1 MSTTVSKFVK
11 TIHDVTFLVE
21 GIVNESH
28 ISKPRGRTLGIK
40 VISDFKDYLNIL
52 NMATKRFKTE
62 DEKDFSPADIILH
75 NDPSGKKGS
84 FTIRS
89 NISSALAFKIK
100 CSDPAFKIK
109 PQTGVLGK
117 KDRKSAKNVQF
128 FALFTAVDN
137 INLTEEDINELFD
150 NSSESLDKYLKKIL
164 ISESKSTIMSSL
176 TNFTEGY
183 ILNFILFII
192 FIIFLQCYCI

>member
-1 MSTTVSKFVK
+1 
-11 TIHDVTFLVE
+11 
-21 GIVNESH
+21 
-28 ISKPRGRTLGIK
+28 
-40 VISDFKDYLNIL
+40 
-52 NMATKRFKTE
+52 MATKRFKTE

-117 KDRKSAKNVQF
+117 KGSNANINVMLSPNRKSAKNVQF